1 MNQEL
6 LCSWLSLPG
15 STWPPDPYALLGVAP
30 GETDLQKIERHVHDR
45 LAKLRCYQLAHPEEA
60 TEGMNRLAQ
69 AFICVS
75 EAANKAA
82 AASAH
87 AAAPKAAKPRI
98 HDDTAILQKTTLDWR
113 TAAPPVRGAA
123 APAKMGDSASVLVAK
138 PLVAPPAPPDAAE
151 QAAALAAE
159 LARSPE
165 ASAGLATLADVVMRV
180 EQTRSLLTAWLAVG
194 TQLHRPIRKP
204 PTAVERALFAH
215 QLATIRAVTD
225 TYPAFVGQPGKPG
238 YRVAALA
245 RLAMT
250 YDMFK
255 NMDPRQREDLLRDW
269 DTARRVLLEH
279 RKYLRRQFASLRHKG
294 LLGRV
299 LRFVRTTVTDHPYL
313 SGAVATA
320 LLGLSAYAMWGV

>member
-6 LCSWLSLPG
+6 LCKWLSLPAT
-15 STWPPDPYALLGVAP
+15 SWPPDPYALLGVPP
-30 GETDLQKIERHVHDR
+30 GETDLQKIERQVHER

-82 AASAH
+82 PPPAGGTA
-87 AAAPKAAKPRI
+87 KKDAKPRT
-98 HDDTAILQKTTLDWR
+98 HEDTAVLQKTALDWR
-113 TAAPPVRGAA
+113 TAPPPVRGAA
-123 APAKMGDSASVLVAK
+123 TTAKLSDSASVLIAR
-138 PLVAPPAPPDAAE
+138 PLVAPPAPLDAAE
-151 QAAALAAE
+151 QVAALAVE

-165 ASAGLATLADVVMRV
+165 ASTGLATLADVVARV
-180 EQTRSLLTAWLAVG
+180 EQTRTLLTAWLAVG
-194 TQLHRPIRKP
+194 AQLHRPLRKP
-204 PTAVERALFAH
+204 PTAAERLQFAR
-215 QLATIRAVTD
+215 QLAMIRAVTD
-225 TYPAFVGQPGKPG
+225 TYPPFVGQPGKPG

-250 YDMFK
+250 FDMFK

-294 LLGRV
+294 AVGRV
-299 LRFVRTTVTDHPYL
+299 LRFLRTTVTDHPYL
-313 SGAVATA
+313 SGVVAAA
-320 LLGLSAYAMWGV
+320 LLGLWAYAIWGV